1 MEKRT
6 IRVLG
11 WGVDKQQSELT
22 VTLDGATVFSGVVPL
37 EEMTS
42 ENDSIATAPTLFSF
56 EIPLDFPTVTRMK
69 IVKDDATIRFSN
81 IVGNYTLYQGPGLQ
95 MESGPFEFLDVAPLD
110 DSGVRDPRNNV
121 TINGRLQTPDRGTG
135 MTGTWHWTI
144 GPKTAFEHDLTITPA
159 FE

>member
-11 WGVDKQQSELT
+11 WGVDQKQSKLT
-22 VTLDGATVFSGVVPL
+22 ATIDGETVFSGVVPL

-42 ENDSIATAPTLFSF
+42 GNDSIATAPILFSF
-56 EIPLDFPTVTRMK
+56 EIPLDLPTITRMK
-69 IVKDDATIRFSN
+69 ITKDDATIRFSN
-81 IVGNYTLYQGPGLQ
+81 IVGNYTLYQGPGLR

-110 DSGVRDPRNNV
+110 DSGVRDPRQNV
-121 TINGRLQTPDRGTG
+121 VINGRLQTPDRGIG

-144 GPKTAFEHDLTITPA
+144 GPKTTFEHDLVITPA